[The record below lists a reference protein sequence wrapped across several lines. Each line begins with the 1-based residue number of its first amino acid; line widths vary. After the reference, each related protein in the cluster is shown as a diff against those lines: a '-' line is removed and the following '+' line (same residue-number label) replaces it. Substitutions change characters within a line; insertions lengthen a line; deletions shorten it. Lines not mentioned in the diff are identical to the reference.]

1 MNLTLIVKAELYANS
16 CKQIP
21 GNIQEKG
28 FKAEKR
34 KKLLN
39 VTGSCWAVT
48 LFRGKSEPCQ
58 TFKNVPF
65 VKIVNG

>member
-1 MNLTLIVKAELYANS
+1 M
-16 CKQIP
+16 P